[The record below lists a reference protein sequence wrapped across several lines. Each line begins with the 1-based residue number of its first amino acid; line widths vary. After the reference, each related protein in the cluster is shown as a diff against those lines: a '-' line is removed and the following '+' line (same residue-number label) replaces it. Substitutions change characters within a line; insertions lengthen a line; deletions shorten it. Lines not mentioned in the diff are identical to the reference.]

1 MKGTLMFNNAQK
13 LRALLEMTLCLML
26 LVAVEMF
33 TKPSVSATES
43 EGIYV
48 VSALAEIDGM
58 LKVVHL
64 KRDRAGV
71 WSTSG
76 DMPPLDNLQDYV
88 VYGLATGNMY
98 IKVSDGDAV
107 VVNAS

>member
-1 MKGTLMFNNAQK
+1 MFNDAQK

-26 LVAVEMF
+26 LVAVGMF
-33 TKPSVSATES
+33 TKPPVSAAES

-48 VSALAEIDGM
+48 ISALAEIDGK

-64 KRDRAGV
+64 ERNRAGV

-76 DMPPLDNLQDYV
+76 DVPPLDTLQDYV
-88 VYGLATGNMY
+88 VHGLATGSMY

-107 VVNAS
+107 VVTAS